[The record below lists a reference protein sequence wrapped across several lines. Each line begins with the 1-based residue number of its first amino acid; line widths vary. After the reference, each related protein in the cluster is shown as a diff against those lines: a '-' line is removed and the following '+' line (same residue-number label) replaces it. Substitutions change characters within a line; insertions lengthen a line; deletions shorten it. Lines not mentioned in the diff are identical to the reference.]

1 MRSLP
6 AGGSGLIDEAGARV
20 RVGFRWVERGHWWP
34 TGVCAR
40 EWVCVGMRGYAWRP
54 EQDSNLRPLA
64 PEASA
69 LSAELSGQLGQFSR
83 VSYIHA
89 ER

>member
-1 MRSLP
+1 MWSVP
-6 AGGSGLIDEAGARV
+6 AGGSGLIDEAGARARS
-20 RVGFRWVERGHWWP
+20 RVSVGGAGIVGRR
-34 TGVCAR
+34 
-40 EWVCVGMRGYAWRP
+40 VCVRASGYAWRP

-89 ER
+89 GR

>member
-1 MRSLP
+1 MEP
-6 AGGSGLIDEAGARV
+6 SGRWEWPHRRGRGPCAR
-20 RVGFRWVERGHWWP
+20 GFRWVERGHWWP
-34 TGVCAR
+34 TGVWAR
-40 EWVCVGMRGYAWRP
+40 VGMRGYAWRP

-89 ER
+89 GR

>member
-1 MRSLP
+1 MASSTRP
-6 AGGSGLIDEAGARV
+6 GRV
-20 RVGFRWVERGHWWP
+20 RALVFVGLDAGIGGRR
-34 TGVCAR
+34 
-40 EWVCVGMRGYAWRP
+40 VCVGVSGYAWRP

-89 ER
+89 GR

>member
-1 MRSLP
+1 MRSVP
-6 AGGSGLIDEAGARV
+6 AGGSGLIDEAGARTRS
-20 RVGFRWVERGHWWP
+20 RVSVGLNPALVAAGCVW
-34 TGVCAR
+34 AR
-40 EWVCVGMRGYAWRP
+40 VGMRGYAWRP

-89 ER
+89 GR